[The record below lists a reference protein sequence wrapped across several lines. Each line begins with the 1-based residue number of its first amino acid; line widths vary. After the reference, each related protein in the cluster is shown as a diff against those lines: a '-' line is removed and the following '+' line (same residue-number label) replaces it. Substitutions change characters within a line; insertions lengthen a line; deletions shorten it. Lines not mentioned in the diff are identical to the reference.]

1 MYDNIIKLYELEHI
15 RNKIETIN
23 TTVVGRDVFLHI
35 KLIRFNDKCDFCLT
49 NNFVI
54 NQYVKT
60 KITHSITITRKTYI
74 ILYKR
79 RYKCKTCN
87 KTFYENDPFTDH
99 KFRLSKLTIMNIL
112 DYLKDFNHS
121 FTGAARYFNTS
132 VNTVINLFD
141 HYVKAERNKLPKVL
155 CIDEVHIKSNI
166 KYPYACVLFDF
177 HKSKIVD
184 VLKTRRKEYLIRY
197 FERFS
202 ISELDNVEY
211 VVMDLWAPYKD
222 VVRRFMPKAKI
233 VADAFHVVTNINRIL
248 DKKRIQVMNYY
259 LKLENENLNYS
270 NDFGYLLKKFSWMIR
285 HNKKNIKGRYLWIYK
300 YKFSVYSFDLL
311 EHLLSSNKE
320 LKEIYDL
327 KHIYQDFNSY
337 SNSETAEERLLDLI
351 DRFRNHDIVEIR
363 ECGKTL
369 NRWNKE
375 IINSFTKYD
384 GVRYSNGRLESTNRN
399 IKTIIRNAFGVTNF
413 ERFRARVMYS
423 INKNVSLNLR
433 K

>member
-1 MYDNIIKLYELEHI
+1 
-15 RNKIETIN
+15 
-23 TTVVGRDVFLHI
+23 
-35 KLIRFNDKCDFCLT
+35 
-49 NNFVI
+49 
-54 NQYVKT
+54 
-60 KITHSITITRKTYI
+60 
-74 ILYKR
+74 
-79 RYKCKTCN
+79 
-87 KTFYENDPFTDH
+87 
-99 KFRLSKLTIMNIL
+99 
-112 DYLKDFNHS
+112 
-121 FTGAARYFNTS
+121 
-132 VNTVINLFD
+132 
-141 HYVKAERNKLPKVL
+141 
-155 CIDEVHIKSNI
+155 
-166 KYPYACVLFDF
+166 
-177 HKSKIVD
+177 
-184 VLKTRRKEYLIRY
+184 
-197 FERFS
+197 
-202 ISELDNVEY
+202 
-211 VVMDLWAPYKD
+211 MDLWAPYKD

-337 SNSETAEERLLDLI
+337 SNIETAEETLLDLI
-351 DRFRNHDIVEIR
+351 DRFRNHNIVEIR
-363 ECGKTL
+363 EYGKTL
-369 NRWNKE
+369 NRWKKE

>member
-35 KLIRFNDKCDFCLT
+35 KLIRFNYKCDFCLT

-141 HYVKAERNKLPKVL
+141 HYVKAV
-155 CIDEVHIKSNI
+155 
-166 KYPYACVLFDF
+166 
-177 HKSKIVD
+177 
-184 VLKTRRKEYLIRY
+184 
-197 FERFS
+197 
-202 ISELDNVEY
+202 
-211 VVMDLWAPYKD
+211 
-222 VVRRFMPKAKI
+222 
-233 VADAFHVVTNINRIL
+233 
-248 DKKRIQVMNYY
+248 
-259 LKLENENLNYS
+259 
-270 NDFGYLLKKFSWMIR
+270 
-285 HNKKNIKGRYLWIYK
+285 
-300 YKFSVYSFDLL
+300 
-311 EHLLSSNKE
+311 
-320 LKEIYDL
+320 
-327 KHIYQDFNSY
+327 
-337 SNSETAEERLLDLI
+337 
-351 DRFRNHDIVEIR
+351 
-363 ECGKTL
+363 
-369 NRWNKE
+369 
-375 IINSFTKYD
+375 
-384 GVRYSNGRLESTNRN
+384 
-399 IKTIIRNAFGVTNF
+399 
-413 ERFRARVMYS
+413 
-423 INKNVSLNLR
+423 
-433 K
+433 

>member
-1 MYDNIIKLYELEHI
+1 MYDNIIKIYELEHI
-15 RNKIETIN
+15 RNKIKSIDTTIE
-23 TTVVGRDVFLHI
+23 GRDVFLHL
-35 KLIRFNDKCDFCLT
+35 KLIRSNDKCDYCLD
-49 NNFVI
+49 NSLLV
-54 NQYVKT
+54 NQYVKS
-60 KITHSITITRKTYI
+60 KITHSITITKKTYI
-74 ILYKR
+74 IFYRR

-87 KTFYENDPFTDH
+87 KTFYEKDPFTDH
-99 KFRLSKLTIMNIL
+99 KFRLSQLTIMNIL

-132 VNTVINLFD
+132 VNTVINIFD

-177 HKSKIVD
+177 HNSKIID
-184 VLKTRRKEYLIRY
+184 VLKTRRKEYLTRY

-202 ISELDNVEY
+202 IAELDNVEY

-222 VVRRFMPKAKI
+222 VVKRFMPKAKI

-248 DKKRIQVMNYY
+248 DKKRTQVMNYY
-259 LKLENENLNYS
+259 LKNGNKDLNYS

-285 HNKKNIKGRYLWIYK
+285 YNKKKIKGRYIWVHK
-300 YKFSVYSFDLL
+300 YKFSVYSLKLL
-311 EHLLSSNKE
+311 NHLLSSNKE

-327 KHIYQDFNSY
+327 KHIYHDFNER
-337 SNSETAEERLLDLI
+337 SNINTAKGELTDLI
-351 DRFRNHDIVEIR
+351 NRFRNHEIIEIR
-363 ECGKTL
+363 EYGKTL
-369 NRWNKE
+369 NRWKIE
-375 IINSFTKYD
+375 IINSFTKHN

-423 INKNVSLNLR
+423 INKDVSLNLR